1 MAYYKKNGTVN
12 VPYDRMYYFPLNNGV
27 KGSYPIGKDL
37 HDIRRKYF
45 SGKISSL
52 EKKLWEDLLFD
63 PNYQDNGNLT
73 SEEVHEQILQ
83 EVSANKQ
90 SGTPSLTP
98 QVAISFVEPEEKCI
112 EPDIKESLS
121 VEFQDDDRSSN
132 DDEYQRLLTMVQ
144 EEVVGLTMEDLLKVQ
159 NYIYLQKTSRDI
171 EKPIGN
177 FLETFSKLDFE
188 KQNEFVLMLENDS
201 PEAIANGKKV
211 GRGR

>member
-1 MAYYKKNGTVN
+1 
-12 VPYDRMYYFPLNNGV
+12 
-27 KGSYPIGKDL
+27 
-37 HDIRRKYF
+37 
-45 SGKISSL
+45 
-52 EKKLWEDLLFD
+52 
-63 PNYQDNGNLT
+63 
-73 SEEVHEQILQ
+73 
-83 EVSANKQ
+83 
-90 SGTPSLTP
+90 
-98 QVAISFVEPEEKCI
+98 
-112 EPDIKESLS
+112 
-121 VEFQDDDRSSN
+121 
-132 DDEYQRLLTMVQ
+132 MVQ